1 MKRTSAQKTAP
12 VITKVINRVVSI
24 VPQLDA
30 SGVNHHGLIRLKMTD
45 PTTKAANMIATVIA
59 RSPRFFLFEKT
70 DFRRWPKGPSG
81 LCNILGVGPKDL
93 LDSAML

>member
-1 MKRTSAQKTAP
+1 MKRTRAQKTAP
-12 VITKVINRVVSI
+12 VITKVMNRVVSI

-30 SGVNHHGLIRLKMTD
+30 SGVNHHGLIKLKMTD
-45 PTTKAANMIATVIA
+45 PMTNTANMIATVIA

-81 LCNILGVGPKDL
+81 LCNALFP
-93 LDSAML
+93 